1 MLYGSRV
8 VVCFFAF
15 FFSLFRYC
23 GHACHAPGM
32 SILFLLHHKQ
42 PFEETNENTFL
53 LSTHKV
59 YLKHKKQTQIHV
71 VSSE

>member
-23 GHACHAPGM
+23 GHACHASGM
-32 SILFLLHHKQ
+32 SILFLLHRKQ

>member
-1 MLYGSRV
+1 MALV
-8 VVCFFAF
+8 
-15 FFSLFRYC
+15 SLFVSLRFFLFFVIV
-23 GHACHAPGM
+23 HACHAPGM

>member
-1 MLYGSRV
+1 MALVLLFVSLRFFLFFVIVGMHAMLLE
-8 VVCFFAF
+8 C
-15 FFSLFRYC
+15 L
-23 GHACHAPGM
+23 
-32 SILFLLHHKQ
+32 LFLLHHKQ